1 MARVIEFYIPQ
12 DFQPD
17 GAMGA
22 AGSTRKGSR
31 VPQHRGE
38 EVSLNCSGGK
48 DDVGGSQG
56 RGSAAC

>member
-12 DFQPD
+12 DFKTD

-31 VPQHRGE
+31 VPQHCSE
-38 EVSLNCSGGK
+38 EVSLNCSEAKGELR
-48 DDVGGSQG
+48 GSQG
-56 RGSAAC
+56 RRCGAC